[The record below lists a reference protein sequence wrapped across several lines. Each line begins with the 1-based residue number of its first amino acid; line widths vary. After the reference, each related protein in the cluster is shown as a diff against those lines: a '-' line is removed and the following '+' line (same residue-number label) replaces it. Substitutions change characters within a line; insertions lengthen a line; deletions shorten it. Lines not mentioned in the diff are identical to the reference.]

1 MRPDRYRIDI
11 AGHINDDVAAGLA
24 DVTSRV
30 DGNGTV
36 LEGVFVDQS
45 HLDGL
50 LDRLRGLGLEITDFS
65 APSTEPL
72 KRETLEAPNVDRGLP
87 ELSQRREVRIVGI
100 RVAGRRR
107 RPSGERAPLHRELR
121 TAGRLWLLSG
131 VVMVAIWVSLF
142 AFPETTNWWTDR
154 DFWVLEQLVEM
165 RSSTLTSFA
174 DAVAVLGSSW
184 FVRLLRIGTLIALIA
199 VRRFRHVFAVLL
211 AIILVQLVV
220 DNLQIVIGRPRPL
233 FPIIGDWE
241 GPSHPS
247 GPVARFG
254 VTVTAMAYTL
264 LPKGRLRLL
273 AFGLAGVLVSALVLA
288 RVYLAVDHP
297 TDAVLAAMFSFAV
310 VVVLIRWFAPEAT
323 FPVTWRPGVTAH
335 LDVTGERGD
344 AIRRAVTEQLGMEV
358 LEVKPFGLEGS
369 GGSTP
374 LRLKVAGDPD
384 QYVFAKLYSQVHVRS
399 DRWYKIGRTILYGSL
414 EDEVHFATVRR
425 LVEYE
430 DYIQRLMRD
439 AGVPSAT
446 PFGIVE
452 ITPERE
458 YLMVSEFLERS
469 QELTNADIDDT
480 VIDEGLALVR
490 CMWDAGLAH
499 RDIKPAN
506 VMLSDGRVV
515 LIDVA
520 FGTVRPS
527 PWRQA
532 VDLANMMLILALR
545 TDAQRVYDR
554 ALLQFAPADIAEAFA
569 ATRGVTMPTQSRSS
583 LSLLK
588 KQQGIDVVEEF
599 RHLAPDREPISIQRW
614 SARRMRLAAGAVL
627 LGVFLVMLVIQ
638 EIQGQGLL

>member
-1 MRPDRYRIDI
+1 MENP
-11 AGHINDDVAAGLA
+11 
-24 DVTSRV
+24 
-30 DGNGTV
+30 
-36 LEGVFVDQS
+36 
-45 HLDGL
+45 
-50 LDRLRGLGLEITDFS
+50 
-65 APSTEPL
+65 
-72 KRETLEAPNVDRGLP
+72 ETAQQEAPKISRGLP
-87 ELSQRREVRIVGI
+87 ELAAQRDFRIVGV

-107 RPSGERAPLHRELR
+107 RPSGEKAPLQRELR
-121 TAGRLWLLSG
+121 TAGKLWLLG
-131 VVMVAIWVSLF
+131 GIAMVAIWISLF
-142 AFPETTNWWTDR
+142 AFPETANWWTDR
-154 DFWVLEQLVEM
+154 DNSILERFVDI
-165 RSSTLTSFA
+165 RNSTLTSIA
-174 DAVAVLGSSW
+174 DAVALLGSSW
-184 FVRLLRIGTLIALIA
+184 FLRVLRIGTIIALIA

-211 AIILVQLVV
+211 AIILVQVVV
-220 DNLQIVIGRPRPL
+220 DNLQIVIGRPRPF

-254 VTVTAMAYTL
+254 VTAAAMAYTL
-264 LPKGRLRLL
+264 VPRGRPRHL
-273 AFGLAGVLVSALVLA
+273 AFGLAGVLVSALILA

-297 TDAVLAAMFSFAV
+297 TDAIVAAVFSLAV
-310 VVVLIRWFAPEAT
+310 VVVLIRRFAPEAT

-344 AIRRAVTEQLGMEV
+344 AIRHAVAEQLGMEV

-414 EDEVHFATVRR
+414 EDEVSFSTVRR

-439 AGVPSAT
+439 ADVPSAA

-469 QELTNADIDDT
+469 EELTHADIDDT
-480 VIDEGLALVR
+480 VIDEALALIR
-490 CMWDAGLAH
+490 HMWDAGLAH

-554 ALLQFAPADIAEAFA
+554 ALLLFAPEDIAEAFA
-569 ATRGVTMPTQSRSS
+569 ATRSVTMPTQSRSS

-599 RHLAPDREPISIQRW
+599 RRLAPDAEPISIQRW
-614 SARRMRLAAGAVL
+614 SSRRLRLTAGALFLGLLVL
-627 LGVFLVMLVIQ
+627 ALAIQ
-638 EIQGQGLL
+638 EIGGTGLL